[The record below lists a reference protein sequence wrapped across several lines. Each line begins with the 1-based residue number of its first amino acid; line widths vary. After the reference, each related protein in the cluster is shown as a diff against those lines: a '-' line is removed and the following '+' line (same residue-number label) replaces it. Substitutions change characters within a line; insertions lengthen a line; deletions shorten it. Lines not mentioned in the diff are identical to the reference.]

1 MSQLLVTLHIGNLL
15 WGSTSSYGT
24 LGHIATRLWSVD
36 IGVNCFL
43 RLSAKITGLNL
54 WFISVFFGVLATNN
68 PTKFVSMSAV
78 LVLSLFFPHPLF
90 VSPLFLFLNYF
101 IFPWWWTFSVS
112 LKSAIIAAIRATG
125 HWCQD

>member
-68 PTKFVSMSAV
+68 PTKFVSRSAV
-78 LVLSLFFPHPLF
+78 LVLSLFFSPSFVCFTFISFFKIIFYFPGGGLSLF
-90 VSPLFLFLNYF
+90 
-101 IFPWWWTFSVS
+101 
-112 LKSAIIAAIRATG
+112 
-125 HWCQD
+125 H